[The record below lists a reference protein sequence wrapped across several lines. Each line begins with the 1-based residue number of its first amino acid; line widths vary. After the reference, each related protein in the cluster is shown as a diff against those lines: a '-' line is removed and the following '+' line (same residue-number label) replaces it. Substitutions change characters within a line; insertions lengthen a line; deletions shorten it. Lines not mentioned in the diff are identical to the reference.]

1 MTSDGAA
8 EWIRGITADAPT
20 YVNGVTTASLLAVQR
35 YDTSRAAASVAV
47 PLRVILAA
55 EDTITP
61 ARQVR
66 KALGRNATDR
76 ELDVVEFP
84 ETHFELFDEH
94 LTGTV
99 DRTVEWFVEHL

>member
-1 MTSDGAA
+1 MSSDGAA
-8 EWIRGITADAPT
+8 EWIRGITAGAPA

-35 YDTSRAAASVAV
+35 YDTSAAAASVEV

-55 EDTITP
+55 DDTITP

-66 KALGRNATDR
+66 NALGRSATGRD
-76 ELDVVEFP
+76 LDVVEFP

-94 LTGTV
+94 LNDTV